1 MEITNTYLEKFI
13 KDNDLILDGNQTS
26 LKFEGKNG
34 IIINGNNIKLM
45 NINITINSGTNLNNI
60 INNGS
65 KNKLENMTITNY
77 SQGSDK

>member
-1 MEITNTYLEKFI
+1 
-13 KDNDLILDGNQTS
+13 
-26 LKFEGKNG
+26 
-34 IIINGNNIKLM
+34 M

-65 KNKLENMTITNY
+65 KNKLENMTIKNY